1 MRTVHFYR
9 LLFSLDQA
17 MKSLS
22 CVLWLG
28 SAKTR
33 IKGLKIFVP
42 NFTALLIRVG
52 EADKAYQG

>member
-1 MRTVHFYR
+1 MCTAHFDR

-28 SAKTR
+28 SVKTCINR
-33 IKGLKIFVP
+33 LKLFVS
-42 NFTALLIRVG
+42 NVVALLIRVG